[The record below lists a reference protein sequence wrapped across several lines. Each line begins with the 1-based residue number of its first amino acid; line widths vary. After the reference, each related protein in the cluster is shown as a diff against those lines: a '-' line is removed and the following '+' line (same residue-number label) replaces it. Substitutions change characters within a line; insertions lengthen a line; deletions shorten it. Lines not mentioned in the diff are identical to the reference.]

1 MPRLSKIE
9 TAGLAGSV
17 FEILLRHPNGLREKA
32 LMKELENSLP
42 GDGSANGTR
51 PANISGPV
59 LEDAA
64 YVATSGPIKAGWL
77 ARQDGVWTVTEN
89 GARAY
94 ARYRDP
100 RDLLIKAGTVSPKAW
115 LSVHFP
121 GLYSLAFKTRYQIA
135 VEYNL
140 ARRKGLRELLRASSN
155 EKSNDTDWRQAL
167 PVQRPR
173 RIRLPEP
180 SEGSAANLTEYLTS
194 LGVEYSECD
203 QMVYITPS
211 NVEGFLGELLG
222 DYPGNSALLICKQ
235 TSEDDKDSRHQ
246 LLFAN
251 LLFVNGAGP
260 RVYDAI
266 ELHLGGVIRTAYVLD
281 HMERHS
287 QSFAAESLSELK
299 RKGFIEESRRHNTEN
314 GHKVSEERADYCAL
328 HDFCIADY
336 QSFLAEVASRAA
348 EASHWGDKSLLRG
361 WRYLYQSV
369 PGLQMAGRRSTNTR
383 VVAIKRLLESAGA
396 SIEGRLVLDVGCNI
410 GMMMAQYL
418 KLGARWCHGWDQ
430 AHITPH
436 SEKLLLALGC
446 TSFSISGGDLDSSK
460 PIERDVPDF
469 VISALEGCV
478 ISYLAVRG
486 PLGWLNSLGTI
497 PWSYLIYEGHEDETE
512 EDFKRHMEQL
522 RRITEFRI
530 AATDVYSDGDCDDR
544 RLAVLVR
551 SW

>member
-42 GDGSANGTR
+42 GDRSANGPR
-51 PANISGPV
+51 PASISGPV

-64 YVATSGPIKAGWL
+64 HAATSGPIKAGWL
-77 ARQDGVWTVTEN
+77 ARDDGIWTVTEN

-94 ARYRDP
+94 AQYRDP

-140 ARRKGLRELLRASSN
+140 ARRKGLRELLRATSTPN
-155 EKSNDTDWRQAL
+155 SNDTDWRQAL

-180 SEGSAANLTEYLTS
+180 NVGSAANLTEYLTS

-203 QMVYITPS
+203 DRVYITPS
-211 NVEGFLGELLG
+211 DAIGGFLGKMLG

-235 TSEDDKDSRHQ
+235 TTEANKDGRHQ
-246 LLFAN
+246 VLVAN

-260 RVYDAI
+260 RIYDAV
-266 ELHLGGVIRTAYVLD
+266 ELELGGVVLAAYVLD
-281 HMERHS
+281 HTEAHS
-287 QSFAAESLSELK
+287 QSIAAASLSELK
-299 RKGFIEESRRHNTEN
+299 RKGFIEESRRHDIEN
-314 GHKVSEERADYCAL
+314 GDKVSEERSDYCAL

-336 QSFLAEVASRAA
+336 QSFLTEVASRAA

-383 VVAIKRLLESAGA
+383 VLAIKRLLESAGA

-436 SEKLLLALGC
+436 SERLLLALGC
-446 TSFSISGGDLDSSK
+446 TSFSISGGDLDNSK
-460 PIERDVPDF
+460 LIERDVPEF
-469 VISALEGCV
+469 VSSGLEGCV

-512 EDFKRHMEQL
+512 EDFKRHMGQL
-522 RRITEFRI
+522 RRIAEFRI
-530 AATDVYSDGDCDDR
+530 AATNVYSDGDCDDR

-551 SW
+551 